1 MIEREAFCNDIL
13 VELESGKLVLPTLP
27 EVALR
32 VNDVAEN
39 PDVSISELA
48 DVIGTDAA
56 LSAQL
61 LKVANSL
68 LYRGRYPVD
77 SVQMAISRL
86 GLKLVK
92 NIVSSLIMEQMFQA
106 PSKQLEDRLHAL
118 WQHSVDVAAI
128 AHVLA
133 AKHPGIPADEAML
146 AGLIHEIGV
155 LPILLKA
162 ENRPKLLQ
170 DTALLDSVIHDLSTR
185 IGVAILESWSFPQSL
200 IAVVAEHENYHRD
213 STDGPDLVD
222 VVQVAN
228 LQSHFNTSQSLT
240 EEELPTVPAFKKL
253 GVQTEVHVVELEENS
268 EDYTEALALFGQIRE
283 QKTP

>member
-1 MIEREAFCNDIL
+1 MIEQEAFCNEIL
-13 VELESGKLVLPTLP
+13 AELECGKLVLPTLP

-39 PDVSISELA
+39 PDVSLSELA
-48 DVIGTDAA
+48 DVISTDAA

-68 LYRGRYPVD
+68 LYRGRYPVET
-77 SVQMAISRL
+77 VQMAISRL
-86 GLKLVK
+86 GLKMVK
-92 NIVSSLIMEQMFQA
+92 NIISSLVMEQMFQA
-106 PSKQLEDRLHAL
+106 PSKQLEDRLHEL

-133 AKHPGIPADEAML
+133 AKHPGIPTDEAML

-162 ENRPKLLQ
+162 EDRPELLQ
-170 DTALLDSVIHDLSTR
+170 DTALLDSVIDDLSTR
-185 IGVAILESWSFPQSL
+185 IGVAILEKWSFPQSL
-200 IAVVAEHENYHRD
+200 IAVVAKHENYQRD
-213 STDGPDLVD
+213 SIDGPDLVD

-228 LQSHFNTSQSLT
+228 LQSHFNTSQILS
-240 EEELPTVPAFKKL
+240 EDELAIVPAFKKL
-253 GVQTEVHVVELEENS
+253 GIQTEVLVVELEENS
-268 EDYTEALALFGQIRE
+268 EDYAEALALFGQM
-283 QKTP
+283 